1 MRLALPIVR
10 CVGTFK
16 AIASSGYALHV
27 WPSAP
32 SCSEGYKVAIL
43 EPRHANDR
51 SAEKELSAYRTGGR
65 VIHRATLDVTIRTE
79 HSRQG
84 ILYRVIDIVNR
95 PSIRNDRDVAN
106 LVGPVDATPGHDR
119 EDHRVGGH
127 MLSTH

>member
-51 SAEKELSAYRTGGR
+51 SAAKELSAYRTGGR
-65 VIHRATLDVTIRTE
+65 VIHRTE
-79 HSRQG
+79 IFSHVWG
-84 ILYRVIDIVNR
+84 FDFG
-95 PSIRNDRDVAN
+95 PSSNSLNVYVGYLRRKTEAAGEPRLIHTVRGVGYVLRDR
-106 LVGPVDATPGHDR
+106 
-119 EDHRVGGH
+119 
-127 MLSTH
+127 